1 MIRIVTDS
9 SCDLPPALA
18 ESQSITIVPLTIR
31 FGDTEYTDREDLS
44 SEGFWATLATS
55 PRLPETAAP
64 SAGAFAAAYRRL
76 ADEGTEGIVAVTLSS
91 RMSATYQAAVLGA
104 EAEPSIPVRVIDS
117 TTVSMGLGLIAL
129 AAAQGAREGLELDA
143 LAEQAARDA
152 RRARLLAALDTLEM
166 LRRGGRIGGA
176 QALLGGLLDIKPLI
190 TVEDGVVS
198 AAGKVRTRS
207 KAVDALV
214 TSLAGHRPE
223 SIALLHTNPDDVGP
237 LNDRLATLGIPIVP
251 CLLGAV
257 VGTHTGPGTL
267 GVAYLD

>member
-18 ESQSITIVPLTIR
+18 ESHSITVVPLTIR
-31 FGDTEYTDREDLS
+31 FGDIEYTDRVDLS
-44 SEGFWATLATS
+44 SEGFWSMMATS
-55 PRLPETAAP
+55 TDLPETAAP

-76 ADEGTEGIVAVTLSS
+76 AEEGADGIVAVTLSS

-104 EAEPSIPVRVIDS
+104 ESEPSIPVRVVDS

-129 AAAQGAREGLELDA
+129 ATSRAAERGLGLEA
-143 LAEQAARDA
+143 LAEEASRNAG
-152 RRARLLAALDTLEM
+152 RARLLAALDTLDM

-190 TVEDGVVS
+190 TVDGGVVS
-198 AAGKVRTRS
+198 AAGRVRTRS

-214 TSLAGHRPE
+214 ASLAGTNPE
-223 SIALLHTNPDDVGP
+223 SVAVLYTSPADVG
-237 LNDRLATLGIPIVP
+237 LLQDRLAIRGIPIVP

>member
-9 SCDLPPALA
+9 SCDLPVALA
-18 ESQSITIVPLTIR
+18 DSLSITIVPLTIR
-31 FGDTEYTDREDLS
+31 FGDTEYTDRVDLS
-44 SEGFWATLATS
+44 PEDFWATLARS
-55 PRLPETAAP
+55 PQLPETAAP
-64 SAGAFAAAYRRL
+64 SAGTFAAAYRRL
-76 ADEGTEGIVAVTLSS
+76 ADEGAEGIVAVTLSS

-104 EAEPSIPVRVIDS
+104 EAESSIPVRVIDS

-129 AAAQGAREGLELDA
+129 AAARGAHEGLSLEA
-143 LAEQAARDA
+143 LAEAAAKDA
-152 RRARLLAALDTLEM
+152 GRARLLAALDTLEM

-190 TVEDGVVS
+190 TVEDGLVS

-207 KAVDALV
+207 KAVEALV
-214 TSLAGHRPE
+214 ASLAGRSPE
-223 SIALLHTNPDDVGP
+223 SIALLHTNPDDIGP
-237 LNDRLATLGIPIVP
+237 LRDRLAPLGAPIVP

>member
-1 MIRIVTDS
+1 VIRIVTDS
-9 SCDLPPALA
+9 SSDLPPALA

-31 FGDTEYTDREDLS
+31 FGDTEYTDRADLS
-44 SEGFWATLATS
+44 SAEFWATLGAS
-55 PRLPETAAP
+55 PHLPETAAP
-64 SAGAFAAAYRRL
+64 SAGAFASTYRRL
-76 ADEGTEGIVAVTLSS
+76 AEEGAEGIVAVTLSS

-117 TTVSMGLGLIAL
+117 ATVSMGLGLIAL
-129 AAAQGAREGLELDA
+129 AAARGAGQGLSLET
-143 LAEQAARDA
+143 LAEAAARDA

-190 TVEDGVVS
+190 TVEDGLVS

-214 TSLAGHRPE
+214 ASLAGRTPE

-237 LNDRLATLGIPIVP
+237 LHDRLAALGVPIMP

>member
-31 FGDTEYTDREDLS
+31 FGETEYTDREDLS

-214 TSLAGHRPE
+214 ASLAGRHPD

-267 GVAYLD
+267 GLAYLD

>member
-9 SCDLPPALA
+9 SCDLPPALV
-18 ESQSITIVPLTIR
+18 ESHSITVVPLTIR
-31 FGDTEYTDREDLS
+31 FGDTEYTDRVDLS
-44 SEGFWATLATS
+44 SEGFWAELATS
-55 PRLPETAAP
+55 TRLPETAAP

-76 ADEGTEGIVAVTLSS
+76 AEEGAEGIVTVTLSS

-104 EAEPSIPVRVIDS
+104 EAEPSIPVRVVDS
-117 TTVSMGLGLIAL
+117 ATVSMGLGLIAL
-129 AAAQGAREGLELDA
+129 AASQAANRGLALEA
-143 LAEQAARDA
+143 LAEEAARNA

-190 TVEDGVVS
+190 TVEGGVVS
-198 AAGKVRTRS
+198 AAGRVRTRS
-207 KAVDALV
+207 KAIDALV
-214 TSLAGHRPE
+214 GSLAGRAPE
-223 SIALLHTNPDDVGP
+223 SVALLHTSVDDVGLLQDP
-237 LNDRLATLGIPIVP
+237 LAALGIPIVP